1 MISKEDNYFWTINH
15 LSNINM
21 KYLSYLFLLIILPLS
36 GTPLFAQKNKNIVY
50 AAKPKLVLGIMID
63 QMRYD
68 YLYRYYAKYSE
79 GGFKRL
85 MNQGFNCKNNHYHY
99 ASTITGP
106 GHAAVYTGSI
116 PAVNGIIGNEWYDP
130 LANRSVY
137 VAEDT
142 TARAVGTEATAT
154 EGKRSPVNMH
164 TSTITDQLKLATSFR
179 SKVIGIA
186 VKDRG
191 GILPAGHSADAA
203 YWFDSKSGNWI
214 SSTYYMKELP
224 KWLQDFNAQKLPE
237 KLMAKKWETLL
248 PIEQYT
254 ESEEDNQEYEN
265 VLSGEKL
272 PVFPHTVSN
281 NGALLTS
288 PYGNTITKELTLATL
303 KNEAMGKGKETDFLC
318 VSFSTP
324 DYVGHATGTHS
335 IEIEDT
341 YLRLDR
347 DIAEILNNL
356 DATLGKNNYLV
367 FLTADHG
374 VTDIAGFLKKHKI
387 PSGVLELTKEI
398 NYLNGQMVE
407 KFGEGKWIKAQDN
420 YQLYLDHEL
429 MAKKNVTMSQV
440 YDLVKEKMFV
450 LGSSIYQVVNLHDIN
465 SASIPPFYKPL
476 IENIYNPKRSG
487 DIMLL
492 FEPSWYSGSK
502 KGTTHGTMWQSDRH
516 VPLLWYGWKIPQGE
530 TVEQTYISDIAATL
544 AALLNILEPNG
555 CVGKPIK
562 DIFVK

>member
-1 MISKEDNYFWTINH
+1 MKHLTLLFVLIS
-15 LSNINM
+15 LSI
-21 KYLSYLFLLIILPLS
+21 S
-36 GTPLFAQKNKNIVY
+36 AQKKTKPTTTLS
-50 AAKPKLVLGIMID
+50 KPKLVLGIMVD

-68 YLYRYYAKYSE
+68 YLYRYYDKYTE

-85 MNQGFNCKNNHYHY
+85 MNEGFNCKNNHYHY

-106 GHAAVYTGSI
+106 GHAAVYTGSV
-116 PAVNGIIGNEWYDP
+116 PAVNGIVGNEWYDP
-130 LANRSVY
+130 LANRTVY

-142 TARAVGTEATAT
+142 TVRAVGAGEAGV

-164 TSTITDQLKLATSFR
+164 TTTITDQLKIASEFR

-186 VKDRG
+186 IKDRG

-203 YWFDSKSGNWI
+203 YWFDAKSGNWI
-214 SSTYYMKELP
+214 TSTYYMNDLP
-224 KWLQDFNAQKLPE
+224 QWVKDFNAQKMPD
-237 KLMAKKWETLL
+237 KLMAQKWETLL

-254 ESEEDNQEYEN
+254 ESEADNQEYEN

-272 PVFPHTVSN
+272 PVFPHTVAN
-281 NGALLTS
+281 YGALLTS
-288 PYGNTITKELTLATL
+288 PYGNTITKEITLATL
-303 KNEAMGKGKETDFLC
+303 KNEKMGQGKETDFLC

-347 DIAEILNNL
+347 DIAEVLSKL
-356 DATLGKNNYLV
+356 DATIGKGNYLV

-387 PSGVLELTKEI
+387 PAGTIEMGKEVS
-398 NYLNGQMVE
+398 YLNGEMAA

-429 MAKKNVTMSQV
+429 MAKKNVTMNQV
-440 YDLVKEKMFV
+440 YELVKEKMLI
-450 LGSSIYQVVNLHDIN
+450 LGSSVYHIVNLHDIN
-465 SASIPPFYKPL
+465 SANVPPYYKPL

-487 DIMLL
+487 DIMIL
-492 FEPSWYSGSK
+492 FEPAWYSGSK

-516 VPLLWYGWKIPQGE
+516 VPLVWYGWKIPQGE

-544 AALLNILEPNG
+544 AALLNVLEPNG
-555 CVGKPIK
+555 CVGSPIK
-562 DIFVK
+562 DIFSKK

>member
-1 MISKEDNYFWTINH
+1 MKH
-15 LSNINM
+15 LT
-21 KYLSYLFLLIILPLS
+21 YLLLLLS
-36 GTPLFAQKNKNIVY
+36 LSLSAQKKNKITY
-50 AAKPKLVLGIMID
+50 ASKPKLVLGIMVD

-68 YLYRYYAKYSE
+68 YLYRYYDKYSE

-85 MNQGFNCKNNHYHY
+85 MNEGFNCKNNHYHY
-99 ASTITGP
+99 ASTVTGP
-106 GHAAVYTGSI
+106 GHAAVYTGAV

-130 LANRSVY
+130 LANRTVY

-142 TARAVGTEATAT
+142 TVRAVGASEAGV

-164 TSTITDQLKLATSFR
+164 TTTITDQLKLATDFR

-203 YWFDSKSGNWI
+203 YWFDAKSGNWI
-214 SSTYYMKELP
+214 TSTYYMNDLPQWLKE
-224 KWLQDFNAQKLPE
+224 FNAQKIPD
-237 KLMAKKWETLL
+237 KLIAQKWETLL
-248 PIEQYT
+248 PIEQYI
-254 ESEEDNQEYEN
+254 ESETDNQEYEN

-272 PVFPHTVSN
+272 PIFPHTVAN
-281 NGALLTS
+281 YGALLTS
-288 PYGNTITKELTLATL
+288 PYGNTITKELALTTL
-303 KNEAMGKGKETDFLC
+303 KNENMGQGKETDFLC

-347 DIAEILNNL
+347 DIAEVLNKL

-374 VTDIAGFLKKHKI
+374 VADIPGFLKKHKI
-387 PSGVLELTKEI
+387 PSGVSELAKET
-398 NYLNGQMVE
+398 NFLNGQMVE

-420 YQLYLDHEL
+420 YQIYLDHDL
-429 MAKKNVTMSQV
+429 MAKKNVTMNQM
-440 YDLVKEKMFV
+440 YELVKEKMLT
-450 LGSSIYQVVNLHDIN
+450 LGSSVYQVVNLHDIN
-465 SASIPPFYKPL
+465 SAVIPPFYKGL
-476 IENIYNPKRSG
+476 VENVYNPKRSG
-487 DIMLL
+487 DIMFLL
-492 FEPSWYSGSK
+492 EPAWFNGAK
-502 KGTTHGTMWQSDRH
+502 KGTTHGTMWQYDRH
-516 VPLLWYGWKIPQGE
+516 VPLLWFGWKIQSGE
-530 TVEQTYISDIAATL
+530 TVEQTYIADISATL
-544 AALLNILEPNG
+544 ASLLNILEPNG

>member
-1 MISKEDNYFWTINH
+1 MF
-15 LSNINM
+15 LSFSNKPNM
-21 KYLSYLFLLIILPLS
+21 KHLTYILLLISLS
-36 GTPLFAQKNKNIVY
+36 ISAQKKNKITTY
-50 AAKPKLVLGIMID
+50 ATKPKLVLGIMVD

-68 YLYRYYAKYSE
+68 YLYRYYDKYSE

-85 MNQGFNCKNNHYHY
+85 MNEGFNCKNNHYHY
-99 ASTITGP
+99 ANTVTGP

-130 LANRSVY
+130 LANRTVY

-142 TARAVGTEATAT
+142 TVTAVGVKDGGT

-164 TSTITDQLKLATSFR
+164 TSTITDQLKLATDFR

-186 VKDRG
+186 AKDRG
-191 GILPAGHSADAA
+191 GILPAGHAADAA
-203 YWFDSKSGNWI
+203 YWFDAKSGNWI
-214 SSTYYMKELP
+214 SSTYYMKNLP
-224 KWLQDFNAQKLPE
+224 QWLTDFNAQKLPE
-237 KLMAKKWETLL
+237 KLIAQKWETLL
-248 PIEQYT
+248 PIDQYT
-254 ESEEDNQEYEN
+254 ESEADNQEYEN
-265 VLSGEKL
+265 VMSGEKL
-272 PVFPHTVSN
+272 PVFPHTVAN
-281 NGALLTS
+281 YGALLAS
-288 PYGNTITKELTLATL
+288 PYGNTITKELTLAAL
-303 KNEAMGKGKETDFLC
+303 QNEQMGQGKETDFLC

-347 DIAEILNNL
+347 DIAEILSNL

-374 VTDIAGFLKKHKI
+374 VADIPAFSKKHKI
-387 PSGVLELTKEI
+387 PAGVAELGKEI

-420 YQLYLDHEL
+420 YQIYLNHDL
-429 MAKKNVTMSQV
+429 MAKKNVSMTQM
-440 YDLVKEKMFV
+440 YELVKDKMLT
-450 LGSSIYQVVNLHDIN
+450 LGSSVYQVVNLHDMNAAI
-465 SASIPPFYKPL
+465 IPPYYKGL
-476 IENIYNPKRSG
+476 IENVYNPKRSG
-487 DIMLL
+487 DIMFLL
-492 FEPSWYSGSK
+492 EPAWFNGSK
-502 KGTTHGTMWQSDRH
+502 KGTTHGTMWQYDRH
-516 VPLLWYGWKIPQGE
+516 VPLLFYGWKIPKGE
-530 TVEQTYISDIAATL
+530 TVEQTYISDISATL

-562 DIFVK
+562 DVFVK

>member
-1 MISKEDNYFWTINH
+1 MKH
-15 LSNINM
+15 LTF
-21 KYLSYLFLLIILPLS
+21 LFLLISLS
-36 GTPLFAQKNKNIVY
+36 IWAQKKTIPTPTPS
-50 AAKPKLVLGIMID
+50 KPKLVLGIMVD

-68 YLYRYYAKYSE
+68 YLYRYYDKYTE

-85 MNQGFNCKNNHYHY
+85 MNEGFNCKNNQYHY
-99 ASTITGP
+99 ANTVTGP
-106 GHAAVYTGSI
+106 GHAAVYTGSV
-116 PAVNGIIGNEWYDP
+116 PAINGIIGNEWYDP

-142 TARAVGTEATAT
+142 TVRAVGAGEAGV

-164 TSTITDQLKLATSFR
+164 TTTITDQLKIASEFR

-203 YWFDSKSGNWI
+203 YWFDAKSGNWI
-214 SSTYYMKELP
+214 TSTYYMNDLP
-224 KWLQDFNAQKLPE
+224 QWMKDFNAQKMPE

-248 PIEQYT
+248 PIDQYT
-254 ESEEDNQEYEN
+254 ESEADNQEYEN

-272 PVFPHTVSN
+272 PVFPHTIAN
-281 NGALLTS
+281 YGALLTS
-288 PYGNTITKELTLATL
+288 PYGNTITKEITLATL
-303 KNEAMGKGKETDFLC
+303 KNEKMGQGKETDFLC

-341 YLRLDR
+341 YLRLDH
-347 DIAEILNNL
+347 DIAEVLNKL
-356 DATLGKNNYLV
+356 DATLGKGNYVV

-374 VTDIAGFLKKHKI
+374 VADISGYLKKHKI
-387 PSGVLELTKEI
+387 PAGNIELFKEI
-398 NYLNGQMVE
+398 NYLNGQMNE

-420 YQLYLDHEL
+420 YQLYLDHDL
-429 MAKKNVTMSQV
+429 MEKKNVTMNQV
-440 YDLVKEKMFV
+440 YDLVKQKMLT
-450 LGSSIYQVVNLHDIN
+450 LGSSVYQVVNLHDIN
-465 SASIPPFYKPL
+465 SATIPPFYKPL

-487 DIMLL
+487 DIMILY
-492 FEPSWYSGSK
+492 EPAWYSGSK
-502 KGTTHGTMWQSDRH
+502 KGTTHGSMWQYDRH
-516 VPLLWYGWKIPQGE
+516 VPLVWYGWKIPRGE

-544 AALLNILEPNG
+544 AVLLNILEPNG
-555 CVGKPIK
+555 CVGSPIK
-562 DIFVK
+562 DIFSKK

>member
-1 MISKEDNYFWTINH
+1 MKHLTLLFVLIS
-15 LSNINM
+15 LSI
-21 KYLSYLFLLIILPLS
+21 S
-36 GTPLFAQKNKNIVY
+36 AQKKPTTTTKLS
-50 AAKPKLVLGIMID
+50 KPKLVLGIMVD

-68 YLYRYYAKYSE
+68 YLYRYYDKYTE

-85 MNQGFNCKNNHYHY
+85 MNEGFNCKNNHYHY

-106 GHAAVYTGSI
+106 GHAAVYTGSV

-130 LANRSVY
+130 LANRTVY

-142 TARAVGTEATAT
+142 TVRAVGTSETGAI

-164 TSTITDQLKLATSFR
+164 TTTITDQLKIASEFR

-203 YWFDSKSGNWI
+203 YWFDAKSGNWI
-214 SSTYYMKELP
+214 TSTYYMNDLP
-224 KWLQDFNAQKLPE
+224 QWVKDFNAQRMPE
-237 KLMAKKWETLL
+237 KLMAQKWETLL
-248 PIEQYT
+248 PIDQYT
-254 ESEEDNQEYEN
+254 ESEADNQEYEN

-272 PVFPHTVSN
+272 PVFPHTVAN
-281 NGALLTS
+281 YGALLTS
-288 PYGNTITKELTLATL
+288 PYGNTITKEITLATL
-303 KNEAMGKGKETDFLC
+303 KNEKMGQGKETDFLC

-347 DIAEILNNL
+347 DIAEVLSKL
-356 DATLGKNNYLV
+356 DATIGKGNYLV

-387 PSGVLELTKEI
+387 PAGTIEMGKEVS
-398 NYLNGQMVE
+398 YLNGEMKA

-429 MAKKNVTMSQV
+429 MAKKNVTMGQV
-440 YDLVKEKMFV
+440 YDLVKEKMMI
-450 LGSSIYQVVNLHDIN
+450 LGSSVYQIVNLHDIS
-465 SASIPPFYKPL
+465 SATIPPYYKPL
-476 IENIYNPKRSG
+476 IENVYNPKRSG

-492 FEPSWYSGSK
+492 FEPAWYSGSK

-516 VPLLWYGWKIPQGE
+516 VPLVWYGWKIPQGE
-530 TVEQTYISDIAATL
+530 TVEQTYIADIAATL
-544 AALLNILEPNG
+544 AALLNVLEPNG
-555 CVGKPIK
+555 SVGSPIK
-562 DIFVK
+562 DIFKK

>member
-1 MISKEDNYFWTINH
+1 MCIDATKRFRSANCTVA
-15 LSNINM
+15 
-21 KYLSYLFLLIILPLS
+21 LLRR
-36 GTPLFAQKNKNIVY
+36 Q
-50 AAKPKLVLGIMID
+50 LG
-63 QMRYD
+63 
-68 YLYRYYAKYSE
+68 
-79 GGFKRL
+79 
-85 MNQGFNCKNNHYHY
+85 
-99 ASTITGP
+99 
-106 GHAAVYTGSI
+106 
-116 PAVNGIIGNEWYDP
+116 
-130 LANRSVY
+130 
-137 VAEDT
+137 
-142 TARAVGTEATAT
+142 RAVGTDAAAT

-164 TSTITDQLKLATSFR
+164 TSTITDQLKIATEFR

-191 GILPAGHSADAA
+191 GILPAGHAADAA
-203 YWFDSKSGNWI
+203 YWFDAKSGNWI
-214 SSTYYMKELP
+214 TSTYYMKDLP
-224 KWLQDFNAQKLPE
+224 QWVKDFNTQKMPD
-237 KLMAKKWETLL
+237 KLMAQKWETLL

-254 ESEEDNQEYEN
+254 ESEADNQEYEN
-265 VLSGEKL
+265 TMSGEKL
-272 PVFPHTVSN
+272 PVFPHTVTSY
-281 NGALLTS
+281 GAIPAS
-288 PYGNTITKELTLATL
+288 PYGNTITKELTLAAL
-303 KNEAMGKGKETDFLC
+303 QNENMGKGKDTDFLC

-335 IEIEDT
+335 IEIEDI

-347 DIAEILNNL
+347 DIAEVLSKL
-356 DATLGKNNYLV
+356 DETLGKNNYLV

-374 VTDIAGFLKKHKI
+374 VADIAGFSKKNKI
-387 PSGVLELTKEI
+387 PAGVLELTKEI

-420 YQLYLDHEL
+420 YQLYLDHNL

-440 YDLVKEKMFV
+440 YELVKEKMLI

-465 SASIPPFYKPL
+465 SAAIPPFYKPL

-492 FEPSWYSGSK
+492 FEPAWYSGSK
-502 KGTTHGTMWQSDRH
+502 KGTTHGTMWQYDRH

-544 AALLNILEPNG
+544 AVLLNILEPNG

-562 DIFVK
+562 DVFVK

>member
-1 MISKEDNYFWTINH
+1 
-15 LSNINM
+15 M
-21 KYLSYLFLLIILPLS
+21 KYLSYLLLLIAL
-36 GTPLFAQKNKNIVY
+36 PLFAQKKKNVVY
-50 AAKPKLVLGIMID
+50 AAKPKLVLGIMVD

-68 YLYRYYAKYSE
+68 YLYRYYDKYSE

-106 GHAAVYTGSI
+106 GHAAVYTGSV
-116 PAVNGIIGNEWYDP
+116 PAVNGIIGNDWYDP
-130 LANRSVY
+130 LANRTVY

-142 TARAVGTEATAT
+142 TARAVGTEASAI

-164 TSTITDQLKLATSFR
+164 TTTITDQLKLATEFR

-203 YWFDSKSGNWI
+203 YWFDGKSGNWI

-224 KWLQDFNAQKLPE
+224 QWMKDFNAQKLPE
-237 KLMAKKWETLL
+237 KLMANKWETLL

-281 NGALLTS
+281 FGALLTS

-303 KNEAMGKGKETDFLC
+303 KNEAMGQGKETDFLC

-347 DIAEILNNL
+347 DIEEILNKL

-420 YQLYLDHEL
+420 YQLYLDHSL

-450 LGSSIYQVVNLHDIN
+450 LGSPIYQVINLHDIN
-465 SASIPPFYKPL
+465 SAAIPPFYKPL

-492 FEPSWYSGSK
+492 FEPAWYSGSK

-555 CVGKPIK
+555 SVGKPIK
-562 DIFVK
+562 DVFVK

>member
-1 MISKEDNYFWTINH
+1 MKH
-15 LSNINM
+15 LT
-21 KYLSYLFLLIILPLS
+21 LLFLLISLS
-36 GTPLFAQKNKNIVY
+36 ISAQKKPTT
-50 AAKPKLVLGIMID
+50 ATKLSKPKLVLGIMVD

-68 YLYRYYAKYSE
+68 YLYRYYDKYTE

-85 MNQGFNCKNNHYHY
+85 MNEGFNCKNNHYHY

-106 GHAAVYTGSI
+106 GHAAVYTGSV
-116 PAVNGIIGNEWYDP
+116 PAVNGIVGNEWYDP
-130 LANRSVY
+130 LANRTVY

-142 TARAVGTEATAT
+142 TVRAVGAGEAGV

-164 TSTITDQLKLATSFR
+164 TTTITDQLKIASEFR

-203 YWFDSKSGNWI
+203 YWFDAKSGNWI
-214 SSTYYMKELP
+214 TSTYYMNDLP
-224 KWLQDFNAQKLPE
+224 QWVKDFNAQKIPE
-237 KLMAKKWETLL
+237 KLMTQKWETLL
-248 PIEQYT
+248 PIDQYT
-254 ESEEDNQEYEN
+254 ESEADNQEYEN

-272 PVFPHTVSN
+272 PVFPHTVAN
-281 NGALLTS
+281 YGALLTS
-288 PYGNTITKELTLATL
+288 PYGNTITKEITLATL
-303 KNEAMGKGKETDFLC
+303 KNEKMGQGKETDFLC

-347 DIAEILNNL
+347 DIAEVLSKL
-356 DATLGKNNYLV
+356 DATIGKGNYLV

-387 PSGVLELTKEI
+387 PAGTIEMGKEVS
-398 NYLNGQMVE
+398 YLNGEMAA

-429 MAKKNVTMSQV
+429 MAKKNVTMNQV
-440 YDLVKEKMFV
+440 YELVKEKMLI
-450 LGSSIYQVVNLHDIN
+450 LGSSVYQIVNLHDIS
-465 SASIPPFYKPL
+465 SATIPPYYKPL
-476 IENIYNPKRSG
+476 IENVYNPKRSG
-487 DIMLL
+487 DIMIL
-492 FEPSWYSGSK
+492 FEPAWYSGSK

-516 VPLLWYGWKIPQGE
+516 VPLVWYGWKIPQGE
-530 TVEQTYISDIAATL
+530 TVEQTYIADIAATL
-544 AALLNILEPNG
+544 AALLNVLEPNG
-555 CVGKPIK
+555 CVGSPIK
-562 DIFVK
+562 DIFSKK